1 MPLAAR
7 LAENLLSTYQWR
19 LRSVNLVPG
28 EDEVFDVRINDDL
41 LFSRHQEDR
50 LPTIDEVRQAVGAKI
65 RAARS
70 A

>member
-1 MPLAAR
+1 
-7 LAENLLSTYQWR
+7 
-19 LRSVNLVPG
+19 VNLVPG